1 MEELALNILDIA
13 CNSVRAEASLITVEV
28 LADTAADRLTI
39 RISDNGKG
47 MSEEFLKTVTDPFA
61 TTRKT
66 RKVGMGIPLFKM
78 AALDAGGDF
87 SITSKVGVG
96 TTTQAEFVL
105 SHIDRMPLGDLP
117 STVTTL
123 IGQAEKADIV
133 LCYGVDGRE
142 YVFDTREVKEILEGV
157 DINSTEI
164 IVYLKDMIGENITS
178 INGGLII

>member
-13 CNSVRAEASLITVEV
+13 CNSVRAKASLIRIDVT
-28 LADTAADRLTI
+28 ADTKKDVLQI
-39 RISDNGKG
+39 SVSDNGKG

-61 TTRKT
+61 TTRTT

-78 AALDAGGDF
+78 AAESADGAF

-96 TTTQAEFVL
+96 TTTKASFAL
-105 SHIDRMPLGDLP
+105 SHIDRMPLGDVAG
-117 STVTTL
+117 TMVAL

-133 LCYGVDGRE
+133 LTYSVDERE
-142 YVFDTREVKEILEGV
+142 YVFDTRDVKRILDGV

-164 IVYLKDMIGENITS
+164 IVYLKEMIDENITN